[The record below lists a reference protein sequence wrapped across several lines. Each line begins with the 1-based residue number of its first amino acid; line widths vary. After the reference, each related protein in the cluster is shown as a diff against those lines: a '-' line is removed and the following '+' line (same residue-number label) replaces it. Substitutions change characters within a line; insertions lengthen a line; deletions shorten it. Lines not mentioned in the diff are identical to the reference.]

1 MKPGVVWVLLT
12 VCIPQFAAEPF
23 TTKLGFDLMQITRR
37 RDHCEAA
44 IPECYE
50 LDQEELLIKKLRYG
64 ISCCF
69 TAHVKPSTGN
79 VMTFQARAEGASKYT
94 ISACISMRVTHC
106 SGADH

>member
-50 LDQEELLIKKLRYG
+50 LDQEEL
-64 ISCCF
+64 S
-69 TAHVKPSTGN
+69 
-79 VMTFQARAEGASKYT
+79 SK
-94 ISACISMRVTHC
+94 S
-106 SGADH
+106 SGTESPAVLLLMSSRPPAM